1 MSAGS
6 IGTLVKNVGTAM
18 LPYGLVAML
27 LMIGASKWTATEAEA
42 IRRWVADS
50 PFLSWIYHI
59 ASVQRGSEIIGSIEI
74 VTAALIAMRR
84 WLPKATAI
92 GSVLAAG
99 TLMPRAF

>member
-42 IRRWVADS
+42 IRRWVADG

-84 WLPKATAI
+84 
-92 GSVLAAG
+92 
-99 TLMPRAF
+99 

>member
-1 MSAGS
+1 MAQHAVDDG
-6 IGTLVKNVGTAM
+6 
-18 LPYGLVAML
+18 VAHL
-27 LMIGASKWTATEAEA
+27 AIDLDAEILAAYQAEA

-59 ASVQRGSEIIGSIEI
+59 ASVQRGAEIIGSIEI